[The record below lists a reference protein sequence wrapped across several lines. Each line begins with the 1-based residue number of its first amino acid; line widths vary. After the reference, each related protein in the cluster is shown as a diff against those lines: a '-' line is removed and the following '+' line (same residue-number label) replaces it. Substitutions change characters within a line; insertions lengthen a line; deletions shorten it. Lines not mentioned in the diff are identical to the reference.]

1 MKRTKSELAEAKNKA
16 ARKSVRNK
24 GTDVIEDEVVI
35 RSVISG
41 IGSGSKQIS
50 SMSNTSLN
58 TTTVSTQQPQNSMPP
73 PANPVNQSSGFV
85 FIPDKS
91 AADPKLQKQQENHEM
106 SNEPSEL
113 NTDQGTSNSRNNS
126 SSRAPKHGSGRKYN
140 S

>member
-50 SMSNTSLN
+50 SMSNPSLN

-91 AADPKLQKQQENHEM
+91 AADPKLKKRQENHEM
-106 SNEPSEL
+106 SNEPNEL
-113 NTDQGTSNSRNNS
+113 HTDQGTSNSRNNS
-126 SSRAPKHGSGRKYN
+126 SSRAPNHS
-140 S
+140 